1 MSETTLSDKLA
12 PRERRGTATVPRRQ
26 ADRDLVDT
34 LSRKLSFQRLL
45 SQISTAFASVA
56 ADEMDTVI
64 MDSLAS
70 LADYL
75 QSDRAYIIQVL
86 DDHSTVRPTYMWY
99 AEGIERDA
107 IIEQGIPSDHFS
119 FVTEQTLSG
128 SDIVINNLDDL
139 PDTAVNEYAYCQ
151 DRGIRSFL
159 MIPVYLQ
166 GRPVGSFGFDAI
178 KRANRW
184 EPDQIEQL
192 HLVSK
197 LIATTLDRKK
207 QAAHIDQ
214 RLRFERL
221 INRLSAT
228 FINLPDNE
236 VNDAIQ
242 DALAQTA
249 GFMHADF
256 ATLLQRDSATGKLF
270 HTHQWNAP
278 GMKLD
283 IDFTNVDIE
292 DITPWLAEKLS
303 LGKPVVI
310 DSSNDFPAEAV
321 EEIEFRNHFG
331 IKSVLW
337 APFYVKNEI
346 AGYLVLNTLEQE
358 VVWPRALLGEL
369 KLIGEIFVNAL
380 MRKRSSE
387 ALNDRLCFEN
397 MLSSLSASFV
407 NLPDHEVDTKICKA
421 LQQIGEYAD
430 VDEAFLFQFKA
441 STTETGVSHS
451 WYRSGQVREFN
462 FEADQILELFPWA
475 AGKFKHNEPVVFS
488 ALDELPTD
496 ASVERA
502 YLENVGLKASIVIPL
517 MYDNEL
523 RGLLFVQSFKERQ
536 WQAHFIQQIQLAAQ
550 VMFSALRRKATDQKL
565 QSALTHISELKERL
579 QAENVMLQQE
589 IESQSNHDEIVGSS
603 PEMKRVVNQAEQVA
617 PSDSTVLILG
627 ETGTGK
633 ELVANL
639 VHKLSQRAHKK
650 MIRVN
655 CAALPATLIEAE
667 LFGREKGAYT
677 GAASKQIGRFELANG
692 STIFLD
698 EIGELP
704 LELQAKLL
712 RVLQDGE
719 FERLGSTQTVKV
731 DVRVI
736 AATNRDLSRL
746 VKDGDF
752 REDLYYRLNVFPI
765 TVPPLREH
773 RMDIPALVWS
783 IVREYGEIMGK
794 SIDMISKNTMKHL
807 QAYAWPGNVRELR
820 NVIERAMILSHGGT
834 LTMQIDTSDSQQQTG
849 QTLAEIETD
858 HIRSILAQT
867 NWRIRGEGGAAHIL
881 DMNPCTLESRM
892 KKLGINR
899 PKK

>member
-12 PRERRGTATVPRRQ
+12 PGERRGTAAVPRRQ
-26 ADRDLVDT
+26 FDRELVDN
-34 LSRKLSFQRLL
+34 LNQKLQFQQLL
-45 SQISTAFASVA
+45 SQISTALASVA

-64 MDSLAS
+64 MDSLAT
-70 LADYL
+70 LAEYL
-75 QSDRAYIIQVL
+75 QSDRAYLIQIA
-86 DDHSTVRPTYMWY
+86 DDLSAVRPTYMWY

-107 IIEQGIPSDHFS
+107 RIEQGIPPDHFS
-119 FVTEQTLSG
+119 FITEQTLSG
-128 SDIVINNLDDL
+128 TDIVINSLDDL

-151 DRGIRSFL
+151 DRGIKSFL
-159 MIPVYLQ
+159 MIPVYLE
-166 GRPVGSFGFDAI
+166 GRPVGNFGFDAI

-197 LIATTLDRKK
+197 LIATALDRNK
-207 QAAHIDQ
+207 QAVHIDE
-214 RLRFERL
+214 RLRFEHL

-228 FINLPDNE
+228 FINLPHNE
-236 VNDAIQ
+236 VDDAIQ

-256 ATLLQRDSATGKLF
+256 ATFLQRDSDTGKLF

-283 IDFTNVDIE
+283 IDFTDVDVE
-292 DITPWLAEKLS
+292 DVAPWLAEQL
-303 LGKPVVI
+303 LQGKPVVI
-310 DSSNDFPAEAV
+310 DSNNDFPAEAV
-321 EEIEFRNHFG
+321 KEIEFRNHFG

-337 APFYVKNEI
+337 APIYMKNEI
-346 AGYLVLNTLEQE
+346 AGYLVLNTLERE
-358 VVWPRALLGEL
+358 VVWPQALLGEL
-369 KLIGEIFVNAL
+369 KLIGEIFINAL
-380 MRKRSSE
+380 MHKLSSE
-387 ALNDRLCFEN
+387 TLIDRLCFEN
-397 MLSSLSASFV
+397 MLSSLSASFI
-407 NLPDHEVDTKICKA
+407 NLPDTEVDDRICIA
-421 LQQIGEYAD
+421 LRQIGEFAD

-441 STTETGVSHS
+441 SATDTGVTHS
-451 WYRSGQVREFN
+451 WYRSGQIREFN

-475 AGKFKHNEPVVFS
+475 AGKFKNNEPVIFS
-488 ALDELPTD
+488 ALGQLPVD
-496 ASVERA
+496 ASIERA
-502 YLENVGLKASIVIPL
+502 YLENVGLKASVVIPL
-517 MYDNEL
+517 IFDNEL
-523 RGLLFVQSFKERQ
+523 RGLLFVQSFEEKH
-536 WQAHFIQQIQLAAQ
+536 WQAHFVQQIHLAAQ
-550 VMFSALRRKATDQKL
+550 VLFGALQRKAADQKL
-565 QSALTHISELKERL
+565 QAALTNISELKEQL
-579 QAENVMLQQE
+579 EAENVMLQQE
-589 IESQSNHDEIVGSS
+589 IQTQSNHDEIVGSS
-603 PEMKRVVNQAEQVA
+603 PEMKRVITQAEQVA
-617 PSDSTVLILG
+617 PLDSTVLIQG

-633 ELVANL
+633 ELVSNL
-639 VHKLSQRAHKK
+639 IHKLSQREDRK

-677 GAASKQIGRFELANG
+677 GAASKQVGRFELANG

-736 AATNRDLSRL
+736 AATNRNLTRL
-746 VKDGDF
+746 VEDGQF

-783 IVREYGEIMGK
+783 FVRQYSETMGK
-794 SIDMISKNTMKHL
+794 SIDMINKNTMKHL
-807 QAYAWPGNVRELR
+807 QAYAWPGNVRELG
-820 NVIERAMILSHGGT
+820 NVIERAMILSQGGT
-834 LTMQIDTSDSQQQTG
+834 LAVKIDTGDSQQQIG
-849 QTLAEIETD
+849 QTLAEIEAG
-858 HIRSILAQT
+858 HISSILGQT
-867 NWRIRGEGGAAHIL
+867 GWRIRGEGGAAQIL

-892 KKLGINR
+892 KKLGIKR
-899 PKK
+899 LKK